1 MTTLTEPQKQTLR
14 AWLQEGQSL
23 AEIQKRLA
31 GELGVHLTYLEL
43 KLAVSELDVLPKDR
57 EPAVVPELS
66 PAATAGASGKP
77 LAPTRG
83 KEVPPTRT
91 QPPAGPAPA
100 PTPPP
105 PAPGQVKVTVD
116 QLSRPGTLAS
126 GQVQFSDGKKAQW
139 YFDEMGRLG
148 LVTPEPGY
156 RPPAGDIPAFQ
167 AALDRELDRLGL

>member
-1 MTTLTEPQKQTLR
+1 MTMLTEPQKQTLR
-14 AWLQEGQSL
+14 TWLQQGLSL

-57 EPAVVPELS
+57 EPSVAPEL
-66 PAATAGASGKP
+66 PKTLAADA
-77 LAPTRG
+77 
-83 KEVPPTRT
+83 
-91 QPPAGPAPA
+91 QAPA
-100 PTPPP
+100 PTPQKGKGTSPKEPAPAAPP
-105 PAPGQVKVTVD
+105 RPAPGQVSVTVD

-148 LVTPEPGY
+148 VVPPEPGY

-167 AALDRELDRLGL
+167 AALDRELSRLGL